1 MRLISPGYE
10 NMPKKVLTS
19 RKICGILCRHRKHG
33 CEKEKS
39 TFTTEHNS
47 FNFAE
52 DFSKR
57 RNREPIHQQRKR
69 QEERTSYTEDRV
81 DALALWTEEG
91 RGDRRNVPGELH
103 ASVDP
108 GESEWG
114 NPSRV
119 MSGDPH
125 LNP

>member
-1 MRLISPGYE
+1 MLAVWTDELIPT
-10 NMPKKVLTS
+10 NALTQLNRVLTS
-19 RKICGILCRHRKHG
+19 ILPKSKT
-33 CEKEKS
+33 EKQK
-39 TFTTEHNS
+39 
-47 FNFAE
+47 
-52 DFSKR
+52 
-57 RNREPIHQQRKR
+57 
-69 QEERTSYTEDRV
+69 RTSYTEDRV

-108 GESEWG
+108 GDSEWG

>member
-1 MRLISPGYE
+1 MAYYAGTGNTGAETKKAHLQLSIIPSILLRTSAREETE
-10 NMPKKVLTS
+10 NHS
-19 RKICGILCRHRKHG
+19 INRGI
-33 CEKEKS
+33 
-39 TFTTEHNS
+39 
-47 FNFAE
+47 
-52 DFSKR
+52 DQQ
-57 RNREPIHQQRKR
+57 EP
-69 QEERTSYTEDRV
+69 RTSYIEDRV

-108 GESEWG
+108 GVSEWG